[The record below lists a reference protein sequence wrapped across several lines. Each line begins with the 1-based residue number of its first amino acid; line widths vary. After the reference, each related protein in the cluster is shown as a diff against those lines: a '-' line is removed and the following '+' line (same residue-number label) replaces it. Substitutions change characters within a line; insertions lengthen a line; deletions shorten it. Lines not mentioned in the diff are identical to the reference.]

1 MKSLYR
7 AFMGLLLAVCLVGS
21 LQSCK
26 PSIPSQYLSEGKM
39 EDVLY
44 DIHIAQAMSGVNGGG
59 DNADMIAYRETVFKK
74 HGITSADFDSSMVY
88 YMRHTKLL
96 HDIYVKLGDRL
107 TAEAQSLGIDVSNM
121 NQFGDVSS
129 GDTTNVWKDAV
140 SMVFSTNSPFNY
152 HSFEV
157 PVDTGYHKGDKLIL
171 DFEAQFLFQDGM
183 RDGIAMLAVTFN
195 NDSVASGYVR
205 MTSSQHY
212 TTQVEDRD
220 SLGIKSIKGYF
231 LLNKG
236 DFSMNSASVT
246 TLKMMFLQHIKLIR
260 MHTGKKPVTEPRE
273 DATTSAPASADVKAS
288 STSSEPTTVPPT
300 PSGTHPVLSAPMN
313 RPLPAPDKLQKIELQ
328 DATVRPKR

>member
-7 AFMGLLLAVCLVGS
+7 AFLGLLLVLCLALS
-21 LQSCK
+21 AQSCK

-44 DIHIAQAMSGVNGGG
+44 DMHVAEAMSHVGG
-59 DNADMIAYRETVFKK
+59 DDADMIAYREAVFKK

-121 NQFGDVSS
+121 NQYGDVAS
-129 GDTTNVWKDAV
+129 GDTTNVWKDSQ
-140 SMVFSTNSPFNY
+140 SMVFSTNAPFNSY
-152 HSFEV
+152 SFEV

-183 RDGIAMLAVTFN
+183 RDGIAMLAVTFQ
-195 NDSVASGYVR
+195 NDSVASSYVR

-246 TLKMMFLQHIKLIR
+246 TMKMMFLQHIKLIR
-260 MHTGKKPVTEPRE
+260 MHASVNASPSSSKPAAV
-273 DATTSAPASADVKAS
+273 
-288 STSSEPTTVPPT
+288 PT
-300 PSGTHPVLSAPMN
+300 PPNGTRPVLSAPMN
-313 RPLPAPDKLQKIELQ
+313 RPLPAPDKIQQVELK
-328 DATVRPKR
+328 DAAIRPQR

>member
-7 AFMGLLLAVCLVGS
+7 AFMGLLLTVCLVVS
-21 LQSCK
+21 VQSCK

-59 DNADMIAYRETVFKK
+59 DNADMIAYREAVFKK

-96 HDIYVKLGDRL
+96 HDIYEKLGDRL

-121 NQFGDVSS
+121 NQFGDVAS
-129 GDTTNVWKDAV
+129 GDTTNVWKDAQ
-140 SMVFSTNSPFNY
+140 SMVFSTNTPFNY

-183 RDGIAMLAVTFN
+183 RDGIAMLAVTFQ
-195 NDSVASGYVR
+195 NDSVASSYVR

-236 DFSMNSASVT
+236 DFSMNSASMT

-260 MHTGKKPVTEPRE
+260 MHASQKPVSTPAP
-273 DATTSAPASADVKAS
+273 DDNASPSTSAPATMSASPSQPAA
-288 STSSEPTTVPPT
+288 VPP
-300 PSGTHPVLSAPMN
+300 PSNGPRPVLSAPMT
-313 RPLPAPDKLQKIELQ
+313 RPLPAPDKLQKVELK
-328 DATVRPKR
+328 DETVRPKR